1 MTRTFEYVPGEYVPG
16 GAPSGDVRQRAG
28 GQTPGAAVPGDPDD
42 PLHGELMQLNMGPQ
56 HPATHGVLRLRLE
69 LDGETLREVRPVV
82 GYLHRG
88 KEKTCESLGW
98 AKFFPHTDRL
108 DYVQPLMNN
117 VAYALAVERLAGLQV
132 PERGQIIRVLLME
145 LSRIAA
151 HLIYLGTT
159 AIDLGAVSVFFSTFK
174 ERENICAILDAYTGH
189 RMNNTYVRI
198 GGVFADVDES
208 VADMVHAFLRGLPRE
223 IDSWE
228 KLLTGN
234 RIWFD
239 RNRDVGVLT
248 REQALAWSLT
258 GPVLRGSGVEHDLR
272 KARPYCG
279 YERYEFDVP
288 VGSVGDCY
296 DRYLVRVEE
305 MRQSARIAL
314 QALELLERTRG
325 GEFLAEDRRY
335 VLPPKDR
342 VHRSMEELIFQ
353 FKIVTDLRLP
363 PGEAYHAIE
372 SSKGELGFFVVSDG
386 TSNPVR
392 CHIRSPSLLNVQAL
406 PLLAEGRLL
415 SDMVAVIGS
424 LDFVM
429 GEVDK

>member
-1 MTRTFEYVPGEYVPG
+1 MTTQTFEY
-16 GAPSGDVRQRAG
+16 A
-28 GQTPGAAVPGDPDD
+28 PGAEDLAADD
-42 PLHGELMQLNMGPQ
+42 PVRGELMELNMGPQ
-56 HPATHGVLRLRLE
+56 HPATHGVLRLRID
-69 LDGETLREVRPVV
+69 LDGETMRNVEPVV

-117 VAYALAVERLAGLQV
+117 IGYALALEKLAGLDV

-145 LSRIAA
+145 ISRIAA

-159 AIDLGAVSVFFSTFK
+159 GIDLGAVTIFFHSFK
-174 ERENICAILDAYTGH
+174 EREKIYSILDAYTGH

-198 GGVFADVDES
+198 GGVFADVDEAIERL
-208 VADMVHAFLRGLPRE
+208 VRDFLDEFPGDL
-223 IDSWE
+223 DNYE
-228 KLLTGN
+228 KMLTGN
-234 RIWFD
+234 RIWYD

-258 GPVLRGSGVEHDLR
+258 GPNLRASGVEHDLR
-272 KARPYCG
+272 KAEPYSG
-279 YERYEFDVP
+279 YESYDFDVP
-288 VGSVGDCY
+288 IGTAGDCY
-296 DRYLVRVEE
+296 DRYLVRIEE
-305 MRQSARIAL
+305 MRQSVHIAR
-314 QALELLERTRG
+314 QALDRLRETRG

-335 VLPPKDR
+335 VLPPKDK
-342 VHRSMEELIFQ
+342 VHTSMEELIFQ
-353 FKIVTDLRLP
+353 FKIVTDLQLP
-363 PGEAYHAIE
+363 RGEAYHGIE
-372 SSKGELGFFVVSDG
+372 SSKGELGFYVVSDG
-386 TSNPVR
+386 TSQPVR
-392 CHIRSPSLLNVQAL
+392 CHIRAPGLYNVQVI

-429 GEVDK
+429 GEVDR

>member
-1 MTRTFEYVPGEYVPG
+1 MTTQTFEY
-16 GAPSGDVRQRAG
+16 
-28 GQTPGAAVPGDPDD
+28 AALADIDD
-42 PLHGELMQLNMGPQ
+42 PLHGEIMHLNVGPQ
-56 HPATHGVLRLRLE
+56 HPATHGVLRLKID
-69 LDGETLREVRPVV
+69 LDGETMRKIEPVV

-117 VAYALAVERLAGLQV
+117 TGYALALEKLAGLEV

-145 LSRIAA
+145 ISRIAA

-159 AIDLGAVSVFFSTFK
+159 AVDLGAVSMFFHCFK
-174 ERENICAILDAYTGH
+174 ERERIYSILDAYTGH

-208 VADMVHAFLRGLPRE
+208 VEGPLSDFLQTFPRE
-223 IDSWE
+223 IDDFE

-234 RIWFD
+234 RIWYD
-239 RNRDVGVLT
+239 RNHGVGILSK
-248 REQALAWSLT
+248 EQALAWSLT

-272 KARPYCG
+272 KRAPYSG
-279 YERYEFDVP
+279 YEFYEFDVP
-288 VGSVGDCY
+288 IGTVGDCY

-305 MRQSARIAL
+305 MRQSVRIAD
-314 QALELLERTRG
+314 QALERLKATRG

-335 VLPPKDR
+335 VLPPKDK
-342 VHRSMEELIFQ
+342 VHTSMEELIFQ

-363 PGEAYHAIE
+363 SGEAYQGIE
-372 SSKGELGFFVVSDG
+372 SSKGELGFFVASDG
-386 TSNPVR
+386 TSKPLR
-392 CHIRSPSLLNVQAL
+392 CHIRAPGLYNIQSI

-415 SDMVAVIGS
+415 SDLVAVIGS

-429 GEVDK
+429 GEVDR

>member
-1 MTRTFEYVPGEYVPG
+1 MPSQTFEY
-16 GAPSGDVRQRAG
+16 
-28 GQTPGAAVPGDPDD
+28 TPGPDVDAFKDD
-42 PLHGELMQLNMGPQ
+42 PVHGELMELNMGPQ
-56 HPATHGVLRLRLE
+56 HPATHGVLRLRLD
-69 LDGETLREVRPVV
+69 LDGETMHNVAAHV

-117 VAYALAVERLAGLQV
+117 IGYALALEKLAGLEV

-145 LSRIAA
+145 ISRIAA

-159 AIDLGAVSVFFSTFK
+159 GIDLGAVTIFFHSFK
-174 ERENICAILDAYTGH
+174 EREKIYSILDAYTGH

-198 GGVFADVDES
+198 GGVFADVDEAIERL
-208 VADMVHAFLRGLPRE
+208 VRDFLDEFPGDL
-223 IDSWE
+223 DNYE
-228 KLLTGN
+228 KMLTGN
-234 RIWFD
+234 RIWYD

-258 GPVLRGSGVEHDLR
+258 GPNLRASGVEHDLR
-272 KARPYCG
+272 KAEPYSG
-279 YERYEFDVP
+279 YESYDFDVP
-288 VGSVGDCY
+288 IGTAGDCY
-296 DRYLVRVEE
+296 DRYLVRIEE
-305 MRQSARIAL
+305 MRQSVHIAR
-314 QALELLERTRG
+314 QALDRLRETRG

-335 VLPPKDR
+335 VLPPKDK
-342 VHRSMEELIFQ
+342 VHTSMEELIFQ
-353 FKIVTDLRLP
+353 FKIVTDLQLP
-363 PGEAYHAIE
+363 RGEAYHGIE
-372 SSKGELGFFVVSDG
+372 SSKGELGFYVVSDG
-386 TSNPVR
+386 TSQPVR
-392 CHIRSPSLLNVQAL
+392 CHIRAPGLYNVQVI

-429 GEVDK
+429 GEVDR